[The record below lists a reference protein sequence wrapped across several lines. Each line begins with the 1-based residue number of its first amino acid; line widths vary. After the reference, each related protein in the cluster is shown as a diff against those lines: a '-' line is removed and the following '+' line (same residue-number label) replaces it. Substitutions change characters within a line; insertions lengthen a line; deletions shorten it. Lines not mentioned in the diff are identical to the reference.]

1 MEVIILINQ
10 YRMIVNQEMEK
21 ESPDYRVIMFY
32 EYMIRSLKEDY
43 SCIYSNKN

>member
-21 ESPDYRVIMFY
+21 ENPDFRVVMFY

-43 SCIYSNKN
+43 SCIYHMEN

>member
-10 YRMIVNQEMEK
+10 YRMIINQEMEK
-21 ESPDYRVIMFY
+21 ENPDFRMIFFY

-43 SCIYSNKN
+43 SSIYCMEN